1 MSGDRAELAAAL
13 RWQIEAG
20 ADEAIL
26 DVPVDRLV
34 ARPATPATREP
45 ATAAPDSRPAP
56 STPAPSAPATD
67 NARAV
72 PPLEAADSVNQSARE
87 IAAACANLEALRAA
101 LDAFDGCALKA
112 TATKLVF
119 GTGTAPADVMLIGE
133 APGRDE
139 DRQGEPFVGASGQ
152 LLEAMLGFRRPGSC
166 HQRLHHKHPALA
178 TAGQPPADGRG
189 NCSLPAVSRTACRSR
204 KAKGADV
211 SRRNVSQDTP
221 QQDRGDHA
229 LARALVRLHLARIRG
244 CGTGPDPGHGDPASG
259 PISSGSRPRNA
270 PPGPT
275 CWPSAK
281 SWTPDEDRM
290 RGSVTCWRTTPVV
303 SMPPD
308 WGGMHDQSN

>member
-152 LLEAMLGFRRPGSC
+152 LLEAMLGFVGLDRATNVYITNILPWRPPGNRQPTGGEIAACLPFLEQHVALVKPKVLMFLGGTSAKTLLNRTEGIT
-166 HQRLHHKHPALA
+166 RLRGRWYDYTSPAFEAAGLDPIPAMATLHPAYLLRQPAQKRAAWADLLA
-178 TAGQPPADGRG
+178 
-189 NCSLPAVSRTACRSR
+189 
-204 KAKGADV
+204 
-211 SRRNVSQDTP
+211 
-221 QQDRGDHA
+221 
-229 LARALVRLHLARIRG
+229 VREKLDA
-244 CGTGPDPGHGDPASG
+244 
-259 PISSGSRPRNA
+259 
-270 PPGPT
+270 
-275 CWPSAK
+275 
-281 SWTPDEDRM
+281 
-290 RGSVTCWRTTPVV
+290 
-303 SMPPD
+303 
-308 WGGMHDQSN
+308 